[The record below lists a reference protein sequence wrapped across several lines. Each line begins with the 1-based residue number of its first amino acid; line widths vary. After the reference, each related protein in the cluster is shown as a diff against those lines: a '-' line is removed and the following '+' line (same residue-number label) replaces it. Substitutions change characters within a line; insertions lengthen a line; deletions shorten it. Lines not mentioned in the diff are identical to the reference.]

1 MEPKKPEELKGRI
14 DLIERLSRN
23 GQGSSQWFEAGG
35 LAISVLHDTV
45 GYGHPLLAE
54 LNDALKA
61 ANYYRV
67 QAASKNV
74 VTLYNEGA
82 LTSPRLA
89 IAHEI
94 EGGLLD
100 IAQEQVQEVERS
112 TDPTGK
118 CLKLAIAAFIAGAA
132 LEDALRRL
140 CEANNIVYDT
150 QHTSISKLQ
159 AALFQPSKGITVIS
173 SSDNKQITA
182 WGDTRNKA
190 DHGKFNELTYSEVF
204 AMVIGIRGFL
214 EKHLP

>member
-1 MEPKKPEELKGRI
+1 MERKKQEEFKGII
-14 DLIERLSRN
+14 DRIERLSEDP
-23 GQGSSQWFEAGG
+23 GSSQWLEAGG
-35 LAISVLHDTV
+35 LALSVLHGTV

-54 LNDALKA
+54 LNEALKS
-61 ANYYRV
+61 NSLYRV
-67 QAASKNV
+67 RAAIKSV

-100 IAQEQVQEVERS
+100 IAQQQVQGAERS
-112 TDPTGK
+112 TDPTVK
-118 CLKLAIAAFIAGAA
+118 RIQLAIAAFIAGAT

-140 CEANNIVYDT
+140 SDANNIAYDT

-159 AALFQPSKGITVIS
+159 AALFQPSKQITVIS
-173 SSDNKQITA
+173 SSENKHVTA

-190 DHGKFNELTYSEVF
+190 DHGKFDEITNAEVL
-204 AMVIGIRGFL
+204 AMVIGVRGFL
-214 EKHLP
+214 DKHLT